1 MQDKSSWRLRA
12 DDINRC
18 LLKAVAGY
26 QSLRQEAETEE
37 DRAAL
42 QQELR
47 QSVTRIND
55 EMPADPDLSS
65 LAERLLRAIVESTSR
80 SPLNGTGLSLQQQ
93 AIRIDHVAIA
103 VRDLEAAIKFYS
115 ERYGFRQTDRRT
127 IQGTD
132 SSMDSAVMQ
141 AGDVTFVLV
150 MGLDEK
156 SNVSRYIEHYGP
168 GVQHVAVQV
177 HGLKDVM
184 DNLTASKADLLTDI
198 IRAPGLRQAFTRRD
212 KNSGM
217 QFEFIERGASNEFDE
232 NNVKQLYDAMDR
244 EDVY

>member
-1 MQDKSSWRLRA
+1 MQQR
-12 DDINRC
+12 
-18 LLKAVAGY
+18 
-26 QSLRQEAETEE
+26 
-37 DRAAL
+37 
-42 QQELR
+42 
-47 QSVTRIND
+47 
-55 EMPADPDLSS
+55 
-65 LAERLLRAIVESTSR
+65 
-80 SPLNGTGLSLQQQ
+80 

-103 VRDLEAAIKFYS
+103 VRDLDAAIKFYT

-127 IQGTD
+127 IHGTD

-150 MGLDEK
+150 MGLDSK
-156 SNVSRYIEHYGP
+156 SNVSRYIDHYGP

-177 HGLKDVM
+177 HGLKEVV
-184 DNLTASKADLLTDI
+184 DNLTTCKADLLTDI
-198 IRAPGLRQAFTRRD
+198 IRAPGLQQVFTRRD

-217 QFEFIERGASNEFDE
+217 QFEFIERGKSNEFDE